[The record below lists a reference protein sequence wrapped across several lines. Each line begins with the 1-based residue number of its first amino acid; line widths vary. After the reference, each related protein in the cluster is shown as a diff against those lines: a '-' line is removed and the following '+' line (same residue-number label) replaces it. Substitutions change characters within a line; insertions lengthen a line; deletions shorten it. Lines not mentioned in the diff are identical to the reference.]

1 MLCLV
6 KSLVYLFLKMAKKI
20 VFFKTK
26 ISCVKKNSPYKKLHF
41 LCGQECCPPPPLTD
55 MSAKNVS
62 FFTAPLR

>member
-1 MLCLV
+1 MLGLV

-26 ISCVKKNSPYKKLHF
+26 ISYVKKIPHTKSYIFFADKSVA
-41 LCGQECCPPPPLTD
+41 PPPLTD